1 MDQHLSRDG
10 RKYIIRQPNE
20 TDAAGIIHYSKILFA
35 STDQVLTTP
44 EEYAI
49 TIENEKIWIND
60 FIKNSNS
67 LLLVAEYESQIIGML
82 FFVPN
87 SKKKNSHTGEFGV
100 NVHPEFQGIGIGRKL
115 IQMLIDW
122 AKENS
127 KIEKVT
133 LSVFATNK
141 KAIQLYRNLGFIE
154 EGRLVKSI
162 KQISGEYVDTLLM
175 YLETNC
181 SLRHNQKPYEFNSSG
196 EKN

>member
-10 RKYIIRQPNE
+10 KKFIIRQPNE
-20 TDAAGIIHYSKILFA
+20 SDAAGIIHYSKTLFA
-35 STDQVLTTP
+35 STDQVLTMP

-60 FIKNSNS
+60 FIKNPNS
-67 LLLVAEYESQIIGML
+67 LLLVAEYENQIVGML

-100 NVHPEFQGIGIGRKL
+100 NVHPKFQGIGIGRKL

-122 AKENS
+122 AKENN

-141 KAIQLYRNLGFIE
+141 KAIQLYRDLGFIE

-175 YLETNC
+175 YLETN
-181 SLRHNQKPYEFNSSG
+181 
-196 EKN
+196 